1 MDTYAGWSVFG
12 KAILL
17 GMIQIGGLGFMTIGV
32 FVAVLMKKNIGLKE
46 RGILQESMNTL
57 QIGGIVRLVKKITI
71 GTLAIEGIGAMLLS
85 FRFVRK
91 WDGRKAYATGFST
104 PYRLSAMPDLT

>member
-1 MDTYAGWSVFG
+1 
-12 KAILL
+12 
-17 GMIQIGGLGFMTIGV
+17 
-32 FVAVLMKKNIGLKE
+32 MKKNIGLKE

-85 FRFVRK
+85 FRFVPQMG
-91 WDGRKAYATGFST
+91 WAEGICNGIST